1 MTLALPTVGGDSG
14 VWGTELNNWLL
25 VGHNTDGTTLG
36 GGGSTL
42 APTAVKTSGYTA
54 VASDLVACDISSGS
68 FTVTLP
74 NAPADKA
81 QVCVE
86 VVSRV
91 TAVTSHSMSPF
102 YVTIACAGS
111 DVLFKASGA
120 TSGIFGRGSII
131 LQYKASGAIW
141 YAPGQGDLLPIGWDF
156 GYDEIVAPVSIA
168 SSTEATGTTIIAGSA
183 HVFDGSP
190 VMAEFFS
197 PYVVTGSGTSPA
209 VGISL
214 FESTTET
221 GIFVYVQPIAT
232 GNVSLYHPVIGK
244 LRFTPSAGSHTYKVT
259 AYAFPTSGAQ
269 VAAGAG
275 GTTGTL
281 PAYLRFTK
289 V

>member
-14 VWGTELNNWLL
+14 VWGNELNNWLL

-86 VVSRV
+86 VVARNTTGAPKFV
-91 TAVTSHSMSPF
+91 TVAT
-102 YVTIACAGS
+102 AGS
-111 DVLFKASGA
+111 DVLFVASGS
-120 TSGIFGRGSII
+120 TSGIVGRGSVIF
-131 LQYKASGAIW
+131 QYKASGAIW
-141 YAPGQGDLLPIGWDF
+141 YAPGTGDLLPTGFEF
-156 GYDEIVAPVSIA
+156 GYDQITSPVSIA
-168 SSTEATGTTIIAGSA
+168 TSTEASGTTIIAGSA

-190 VMAEFFS
+190 VMAEFFA

-214 FESTTET
+214 FESTTEI
-221 GIFVYVQPIAT
+221 GILNYVQPIAT
-232 GNVSLYHPVIGK
+232 GNVSLYHDVIGR